1 MAIFRLFS
9 YAVCGRQ
16 ARDSIILH
24 LGHTFNL
31 RASLEPD
38 SRSIVPTLPVDTLSA
53 YIVEPEFESALEA
66 ELGTS
71 SVRTPR
77 WPGVLTRPSSAKTK
91 PDPMFARQW
100 LPTCTVV
107 KVSDTADLPS
117 KIANEV
123 LRQLAICKTKDIAG
137 LFVYTPHDGPFKS
150 CAPLLAPTRS
160 AVKQATADANHRL
173 LPPDSKAILRAWG
186 KSAPCVQVAIVGRTS
201 ALVSASPVPTLAAGG
216 FAVAPW
222 AAGLPTITTDKQAP
236 SRAYRK
242 LEETF
247 QWLGRAPR
255 QDETVVDLGGAPGGW
270 AHTALKRGAFVTAV
284 DRSPLAPPAA
294 GHPRLQQ
301 IQGDAFAFVPPSPID
316 WLLCDVICEPPRS
329 IDLIERWAANGWCR
343 NLVVTVKF
351 KGAVGNHVVVEPIVT
366 RLTSLGFAFARAKH
380 MHNNHNEIEVFAFKS

>member
-1 MAIFRLFS
+1 VSS

-16 ARDSIILH
+16 ARGSIILH

-31 RASLEPD
+31 HAPLEPD
-38 SRSIVPTLPVDTLSA
+38 SRTTVPPSPADTLSA
-53 YIVEPEFESALEA
+53 YIVEPEFEPALDA
-66 ELGTS
+66 ELGAS
-71 SVRTPR
+71 SIRTPR
-77 WPGVLTRPSSAKTK
+77 WPGVLTRPSSSSAK
-91 PDPMFARQW
+91 PDPMFARQS
-100 LPTCTVV
+100 LPAATVV
-107 KVSDTADLPS
+107 KVSDSAELPA
-117 KIANEV
+117 KIAQEV
-123 LRQLAICKTKDIAG
+123 LRQLASSKNKDIAG

-150 CAPLLAPTRS
+150 CTPLLAPTRT
-160 AVKQATADANHRL
+160 AVKQSTSDAHYRL
-173 LPPDSKAILRAWG
+173 LPPDPKAILRAWG
-186 KSAPCVQVAIVGRTS
+186 REAPCVQVAIVGRTS
-201 ALVSASPVPTLAAGG
+201 ALVSAGIVPALNAGG

-222 AAGLPTITTDKQAP
+222 AAGLPSITTDKQAP

-294 GHPRLQQ
+294 GHPRLNQ
-301 IQGDAFAFVPPSPID
+301 IQGDAFAFVPPAPVD

-329 IDLIERWAANGWCR
+329 IDLIDRWAANGWCR

-351 KGAVGNHVVVEPIVT
+351 KGPVGNHVVVEPIVA
-366 RLTSLGFAFARAKH
+366 RLSALGFAFARAKH
-380 MHNNHNEIEVFAFKS
+380 MHNNHNEIEVFAYKS